1 MILSRS
7 HLPSTSKR
15 PVSAIAGFTISEFLV
30 TTCLVVLVVGV
41 LAVVGESTGRT
52 LLSLTSQASHNQAAG
67 NGAEFMISRI
77 RLANSVTN
85 DSLGNSVTLGFD
97 DDPDVD
103 SNGDGMKWN
112 DQNHFEQFQFVDTD
126 GKLSTL
132 DDNMIVYK
140 ANATQLT
147 GTVLVPS
154 STRKLSGGP
163 IFSVTNGT
171 TVLINF
177 GLLTTNASAFTQAIE
192 IRTKA
197 VMRNRTQ

>member
-1 MILSRS
+1 MKLFPLRQHSRQ
-7 HLPSTSKR
+7 R
-15 PVSAIAGFTISEFLV
+15 PHPTAGFTLVEFLI
-30 TTCLVVLVVGV
+30 TGGIVVLVVGV

-52 LLSLTSQASHNQAAG
+52 LLSLTSQAGHNQAAG

-85 DSLGNSVTLGFD
+85 DSLGNSITLGFD
-97 DDPDVD
+97 DNPDVD
-103 SNGDGMKWN
+103 SDGDGIKWD

-126 GKLSTL
+126 GSLSTL

-140 ANATQLT
+140 ADASQVT

-154 STRKLSGGP
+154 STRKLSGQP
-163 IFSVTNGT
+163 IFSLTNST

-177 GLLTTNASAFTQAIE
+177 GLLSTNASAFSQAIE

-197 VMRNRTQ
+197 VLRNRTQ

>member
-1 MILSRS
+1 MKLFHRVPRTRQTTRS
-7 HLPSTSKR
+7 T
-15 PVSAIAGFTISEFLV
+15 AGFTIMEFLV
-30 TTCLVVLVVGV
+30 VTGLVVLVVGV

-52 LLSLTSQASHNQAAG
+52 LLSLTSQASHNQTAG

-85 DSLGNSVTLGFD
+85 DASGNTITLGFD

-103 SNGDGMKWN
+103 SDGDGIKWN

-126 GKLSTL
+126 GNLSTL
-132 DDNMIVYK
+132 DDNKINYK
-140 ANATQLT
+140 ANTNQSTAT
-147 GTVLVPS
+147 VVVPS
-154 STRKLSGGP
+154 STRKLSGGA
-163 IFSVTNGT
+163 IFSLTNST

-177 GLLTTNASAFTQAIE
+177 GLLTTNASAFSQAVE

-197 VMRNRTQ
+197 VLRNRTQ